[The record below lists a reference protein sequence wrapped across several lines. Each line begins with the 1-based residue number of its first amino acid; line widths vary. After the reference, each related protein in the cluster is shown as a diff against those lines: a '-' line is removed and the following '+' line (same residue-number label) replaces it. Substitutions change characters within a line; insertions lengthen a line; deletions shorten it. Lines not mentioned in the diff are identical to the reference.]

1 MSNFAQLAKH
11 DLLSRLQKSY
21 EIGQILSFSQARSRN
36 KAEIWENQLKSWS
49 NNYPSTEFDSPL
61 VWLQIFGL
69 REILAEK
76 MIGGGEGGGEGGPGG
91 GGEFFV
97 ENGVNLAK
105 GFIKMGFLDCTDGV
119 LIKILEKRP
128 KDYFSWVRKYIKM
141 VVFFNFLK

>member
-21 EIGQILSFSQARSRN
+21 EIGQILSFSQARSLNR
-36 KAEIWENQLKSWS
+36 ADIWENQLKSWS
-49 NNYPSTEFDSPL
+49 HNSPSAEFDSPL

-76 MIGGGEGGGEGGPGG
+76 MIGGGLEAGGEGGLG

-97 ENGVNLAK
+97 ENGVKLAN

-128 KDYFSWVRKYIKM
+128 KDYFSWVRKCWGYY
-141 VVFFNFLK
+141 F